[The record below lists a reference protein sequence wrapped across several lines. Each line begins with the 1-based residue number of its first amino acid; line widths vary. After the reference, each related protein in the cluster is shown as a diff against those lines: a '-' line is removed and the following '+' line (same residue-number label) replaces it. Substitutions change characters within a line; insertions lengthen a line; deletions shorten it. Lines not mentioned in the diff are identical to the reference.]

1 MRLRALWLC
10 TALSGVLVG
19 GSAPAATEE
28 IVARQLQVERERTEL
43 RARIQLLQKELD
55 EREAKRQEAADA
67 LQVSETAISVSTRRL
82 AELGTQL
89 RQAQSDLEDLQSQL
103 KRQQTLLTTRRDEL
117 SDQLRKQYSSGC
129 HPGPHFCRA
138 MIRSS

>member
-1 MRLRALWLC
+1 MRLRAWWLC
-10 TALSGVLVG
+10 AALSGLLVC

-28 IVARQLQVERERTEL
+28 LAGRQMQVERERTEL

-117 SDQLRKQYSSGC
+117 SDQLRKQYSSGLLSLI
-129 HPGPHFCRA
+129 H
-138 MIRSS
+138 I